1 MVTDSNKPFT
11 KEMAEEFIRK
21 HGKKSKLPIR
31 RKKKVYAPGLTL
43 GIIGTV
49 FAFILPV
56 VTFACSI
63 PGLVT
68 SVKAKN
74 RRYDANAG
82 IALNIV
88 AISLAGIN
96 SVIGTILVVRK
107 YLKNKD

>member
-1 MVTDSNKPFT
+1 
-11 KEMAEEFIRK
+11 MAEDFIRK
-21 HGKKSKLPIR
+21 YGKKHRLPIR
-31 RKKKVYAPGLTL
+31 KRKTVYTPGLTL
-43 GIIGTV
+43 GIIGTI

-63 PGLVT
+63 PGLVS
-68 SVKAKN
+68 SVKAKA

-96 SVIGTILVVRK
+96 SVIGTILIIRK
-107 YLKNKD
+107 YLKNK

>member
-1 MVTDSNKPFT
+1 MVTESNKPFT

-21 HGKKSKLPIR
+21 YGKKHKLPIR

-63 PGLVT
+63 PGLVS

-96 SVIGTILVVRK
+96 SVIGTILIIRK
-107 YLKNKD
+107 YLKNK

>member
-1 MVTDSNKPFT
+1 MVTESNKPFT
-11 KEMAEEFIRK
+11 KEMAEDFIRK
-21 HGKKSKLPIR
+21 H
-31 RKKKVYAPGLTL
+31 KKKHKYPIQIKRKVYTPGLTL

-68 SVKAKN
+68 SVKAKT

-96 SVIGTILVVRK
+96 SVIGTILIIRK
-107 YLKNKD
+107 YLKNK

>member
-1 MVTDSNKPFT
+1 MTESNKPFT
-11 KEMAEEFIRK
+11 KEMAEEYIRK
-21 HGKKSKLPIR
+21 HSKKYKLPIR
-31 RKKKVYAPGLTL
+31 RKKKVYTPGLTL
-43 GIIGTV
+43 GIIGTI
-49 FAFILPV
+49 FAFILPI

-63 PGLVT
+63 PGLVS
-68 SVKAKN
+68 SVKAKT

-107 YLKNKD
+107 YLKNKN

>member
-1 MVTDSNKPFT
+1 MVTRSNKPFT

-21 HGKKSKLPIR
+21 YGEKHKLPIR
-31 RKKKVYAPGLTL
+31 RKKKVYTPGLTL

-63 PGLVT
+63 PGLVS

-96 SVIGTILVVRK
+96 SVIASILVARK

>member
-1 MVTDSNKPFT
+1 MTRSNKPFT

-21 HGKKSKLPIR
+21 YGKNHKLAIR
-31 RKKKVYAPGLTL
+31 RKKKVYTPGLTL

-68 SVKAKN
+68 SVKAKS

-96 SVIGTILVVRK
+96 SVIASILVARK

>member
-21 HGKKSKLPIR
+21 HGKKAKLPIR
-31 RKKKVYAPGLTL
+31 RKKKVYTPGLTL

-49 FAFILPV
+49 FAFILPI

-96 SVIGTILVVRK
+96 SVIGSILVVRK

>member
-1 MVTDSNKPFT
+1 MTDSNKPFT

-21 HGKKSKLPIR
+21 HGKKAQLPIR
-31 RKKKVYAPGLTL
+31 RKKKVYTPGLTL

-49 FAFILPV
+49 FAFILPI

-107 YLKNKD
+107 YLKNKN

>member
-1 MVTDSNKPFT
+1 MVTRSNKPFT

-21 HGKKSKLPIR
+21 YEKNHKLPIR
-31 RKKKVYAPGLTL
+31 RKKKVYTPGLTL

-107 YLKNKD
+107 CIKNKN